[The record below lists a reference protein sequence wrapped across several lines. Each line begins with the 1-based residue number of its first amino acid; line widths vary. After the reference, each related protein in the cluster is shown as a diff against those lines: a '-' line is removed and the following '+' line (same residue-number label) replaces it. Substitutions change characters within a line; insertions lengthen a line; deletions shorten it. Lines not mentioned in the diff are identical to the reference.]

1 MKNKMTAT
9 GEMKIASE
17 EDLLTLDAST
27 SENIYRPFT
36 PEDFRDFETETIH
49 VREVAQR
56 AIDETQWDT
65 GEPGAFFKV
74 LQLYPESAAGELPQ
88 SAQEASR
95 QGLRHPLQHLRCAG
109 GATVAPTE
117 PHAYGVCGLG
127 EEDSN

>member
-56 AIDETQWDT
+56 AIDETQWV
-65 GEPGAFFKV
+65 GCSK
-74 LQLYPESAAGELPQ
+74 SI
-88 SAQEASR
+88 
-95 QGLRHPLQHLRCAG
+95 
-109 GATVAPTE
+109 
-117 PHAYGVCGLG
+117 
-127 EEDSN
+127 

>member
-65 GEPGAFFKV
+65 GEPGGENGAF
-74 LQLYPESAAGELPQ
+74 P
-88 SAQEASR
+88 
-95 QGLRHPLQHLRCAG
+95 
-109 GATVAPTE
+109 PTRDGCIHSLSMRE
-117 PHAYGVCGLG
+117 RG
-127 EEDSN
+127 